1 MSSIEECGAS
11 ISVTGY
17 TDERGYTEYVIETQL
32 TEGGGRHRVQHRVTR
47 FRELHG
53 QIQSGL
59 GLPAFPVANRL
70 FHSETVK
77 QQRKE
82 TLQAYLRAAAAAAKR
97 HGVGLP
103 WAADG
108 ADESDAASSAAAA
121 LTQFLGVATASP
133 TSAPTPAPGPIPAP
147 SSIPADLLA
156 LLRSLSLEDEAAAL
170 EAAGAWC
177 MANEPHSI
185 GEIGEYEL
193 VDDFVGVL
201 GLPPAPA
208 EKLRTALLPSSD
220 PEPHAEASSLDAPAT
235 QSEVSRPTLNAL
247 SPVPEAQ
254 LT

>member
-1 MSSIEECGAS
+1 MSSTEALRQIEECGAS

-32 TEGGGRHRVQHRVTR
+32 TEGGERHRVQHRVTR

-59 GLPAFPVANRL
+59 GLPAFPVASRL
-70 FHSETVK
+70 FHSEAVK

-103 WAADG
+103 WVADG

-121 LTQFLGVATASP
+121 LTQFLGVATS
-133 TSAPTPAPGPIPAP
+133 SPTPAPAPVPAP

-156 LLRSLSLEDEAAAL
+156 LLRSLCLEDEAAAL

-177 MANEPHSI
+177 VANEPHSI

-201 GLPPAPA
+201 DLPPAQA
-208 EKLRTALLPSSD
+208 EKLRTALLPSPD
-220 PEPHAEASSLDAPAT
+220 PQPHAEAASSSLDAPAT
-235 QSEVSRPTLNAL
+235 QSEVSRPSRCHPAC
-247 SPVPEAQ
+247 S
-254 LT
+254 